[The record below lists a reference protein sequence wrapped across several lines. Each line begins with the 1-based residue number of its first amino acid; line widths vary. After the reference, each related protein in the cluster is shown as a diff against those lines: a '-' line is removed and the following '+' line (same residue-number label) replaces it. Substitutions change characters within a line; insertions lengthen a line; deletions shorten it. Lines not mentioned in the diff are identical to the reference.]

1 MHSEFV
7 PMSEEAL
14 EQSEESEEAAEGA
27 DAAGAAGAG
36 TAQGA
41 EGAGAEGAGAEGAG
55 AEAQEADQ
63 GGAGRD
69 GDGDERAGAAGW
81 PRFFTPR
88 ESARIQGFPDAFA
101 IDRCR
106 NPNNFYHQIGNAV
119 SPPVI
124 QAIAGRMLQVG
135 RQDSLTSH

>member
-1 MHSEFV
+1 V

-41 EGAGAEGAGAEGAG
+41 EGAGAEGVGV
-55 AEAQEADQ
+55 EAQEADQ
-63 GGAGRD
+63 GGAGGD
-69 GDGDERAGAAGW
+69 GDGDEREGAAGW